1 MYSWQ
6 ISLALFPILVI
17 LTILIFKQYNELN
30 EKIENARITDINL
43 FKVAEQNT
51 SGFSLVKLYNEQEN
65 QSKKFDKLNEERRK
79 ADYNIGVTKNKIAN
93 LVNIMYAAS
102 YIVVFGLG
110 LLLIKNNMLTIGSL
124 TGLTTCIAFVLSEI
138 TSSIQRLIEGLAYF
152 RQSTRR
158 YNYFFSLD
166 TYKKDGE
173 KLDKIEKIIL
183 KNLSYSYDGRTNI
196 LENIN
201 MKINKNERIGIIGQV
216 GSGKTT
222 LMNILSGLLEVQNDM
237 LYINDIDINE
247 YSRDEIFKNVGYGTQ
262 KSIILDDS
270 IKNNINI
277 TNDNNVNI
285 EKVSRLSDL
294 YSDVEEM
301 EDKFETVIGE
311 KGNRLSRRS
320 KTKSTNCKKLIIYKK
335 YKYI

>member
-1 MYSWQ
+1 MPVL
-6 ISLALFPILVI
+6 II
-17 LTILIFKQYNELN
+17 LTVLIFKKYHELN
-30 EKIENARITDINL
+30 EKIESARITDINL

-65 QSKKFDKLNEERRK
+65 QIKKFDKLNEERRK

-93 LVNIMYAAS
+93 LVNIMYATS
-102 YIVVFGLG
+102 YIIVFGLG
-110 LLLIKNNMLTIGSL
+110 LLLIKNHMLTIGAL

-138 TSSIQRLIEGLAYF
+138 TSSIQKLIEGLAYF

-166 TYKKDGE
+166 TYKKDGK
-173 KLDKIEKIIL
+173 KLDKIEKITL
-183 KNLSYSYDGRTNI
+183 KNLTYSYDGTNNV

-201 MKINKNERIGIIGQV
+201 IEINKNEKIGIIGQV

-222 LMNILSGLLEVQNDM
+222 LMNILSGLLEVKNDM
-237 LYINDIDINE
+237 LYINDVDINE
-247 YSRDEIFKNVGYGTQ
+247 YSRDEIFKNVGYSTQ

-277 TNDNNVNI
+277 TNDKNVDI
-285 EKVSRLSDL
+285 EKISKLSDL
-294 YSDVEEM
+294 YQNVSEM

-311 KGNRLSRRS
+311 KGSRLSRRS
-320 KTKSTNCKKLIIYKK
+320 KAKSSNCKKLILYKK